1 MVPKQHDAMPI
12 QVTVSQSDATP
23 THGLAEWS
31 ILVDPEEPMRPIFR
45 YASALGIAA
54 LLADPATAQQQSAT
68 TIEKLLTDGWEVA
81 GYVSAFEN
89 RSLIL
94 FKHKEHRNLVQCS
107 VLIDVMRSPRVV
119 TYCYEIK

>member
-1 MVPKQHDAMPI
+1 MKPI
-12 QVTVSQSDATP
+12 LRLGCT
-23 THGLAEWS
+23 LA
-31 ILVDPEEPMRPIFR
+31 LAVLP
-45 YASALGIAA
+45 ASFCGVAA
-54 LLADPATAQQQSAT
+54 AQQQSAT

-94 FKHKEHRNLVQCS
+94 FKHKEHRHLVQCS